1 MKKRIA
7 FISEH
12 ASPLAT
18 LGGVDNGGQN
28 VYVAELS
35 KELAKAGYAVDIFT
49 RKDNASQAPI
59 VEWLPDVRVIHV
71 KAGPEEFVEK
81 EGLLPYMHEFADN
94 MIAFINSWQWH
105 YELVHANF
113 FMSALVAS
121 IVKKVLQIP
130 YVVTFHALGL
140 VRLAHQKEKDR
151 FPRERYDIEKFIVDD
166 ADQVIAE
173 CPQDRDDLIY
183 HYKADPGRITII
195 PCGFNPRE
203 FYPIDKIEA
212 RKKLQLKKD
221 EKIILQLGR
230 IVPRKGIDNVIRATG
245 CLRKKAGNMRVV
257 VVGGDT
263 DLPDPITT
271 PEFARLQKIAA
282 EEKVSSQ
289 VLFTGRKSRDVL
301 RYYYAA
307 SDVFVTTP
315 WYEPFGITPLEAMAC
330 GTPVIGANVG
340 GIKYSVADGKT
351 GFLVPPND
359 PAALA
364 LKIEKLFSDSKLQT
378 TMGLNAVKRV
388 NKYFT
393 WSRVAIS
400 VARLYED
407 VLAEREQEMPLYI
420 KLLRL
425 ENFSIKEA
433 IRGMMPESFYP
444 VLNV

>member
-1 MKKRIA
+1 M
-7 FISEH
+7 
-12 ASPLAT
+12 
-18 LGGVDNGGQN
+18 
-28 VYVAELS
+28 
-35 KELAKAGYAVDIFT
+35 
-49 RKDNASQAPI
+49 
-59 VEWLPDVRVIHV
+59 
-71 KAGPEEFVEK
+71 
-81 EGLLPYMHEFADN
+81 
-94 MIAFINSWQWH
+94 
-105 YELVHANF
+105 
-113 FMSALVAS
+113 
-121 IVKKVLQIP
+121 
-130 YVVTFHALGL
+130 
-140 VRLAHQKEKDR
+140 
-151 FPRERYDIEKFIVDD
+151 
-166 ADQVIAE
+166 VIAE

-183 HYKADPGRITII
+183 HYKADPTRISII
-195 PCGFNPRE
+195 PCGFNPKE
-203 FYPIDKIEA
+203 FYPVDKMKA
-212 RKKLQLKKD
+212 RKELQLKEN

-230 IVPRKGIDNVIRATG
+230 IVPRKGIDNVIRAAG
-245 CLRKKAGNMRVV
+245 CLRKKVGNMRVV
-257 VVGGDT
+257 VVGGDSDT
-263 DLPDPITT
+263 PDPVTT

-282 EEKVSSQ
+282 EEKVTSQ

-307 SDVFVTTP
+307 ADVFITTP

-364 LKIEKLFSDSKLQT
+364 ERIELLFTNSRLQT
-378 TMGLNAVKRV
+378 TMSMNAVKRV

-393 WSRVAIS
+393 WSRVAVS

-407 VLAEREQEMPLYI
+407 VLAERQQEMPLYI

-433 IRGMMPESFYP
+433 IRGMLPESFYP

>member
-1 MKKRIA
+1 MKKRVA

-12 ASPLAT
+12 ASPLAC

-49 RKDNASQAPI
+49 RKDNVSQPQV
-59 VEWLPDVRVIHV
+59 VEWVPNVRVIHI
-71 KAGPEEFVEK
+71 KAGPEECIEK
-81 EGLLPYMHEFADN
+81 EALLPYMHEFADN

-105 YELVHANF
+105 YDLMHANF

-151 FPRERYDIEKFIVDD
+151 FPRERHDIEKFVVDD
-166 ADQVIAE
+166 ADMVIAE
-173 CPQDRDDLIY
+173 CPQDHDDLINY
-183 HYKADPGRITII
+183 YKADPARITII
-195 PCGFNPRE
+195 PCGFNPKE
-203 FYPIDKIEA
+203 FYPIDKAQA
-212 RKKLQLKKD
+212 RKHLKLRND

-230 IVPRKGIDNVIRATG
+230 IVPRKGIDNVLRAAG
-245 CLRKKAGNMRVV
+245 HLRKKVNNMRVV
-257 VVGGDT
+257 VVGGDSDT
-263 DLPDPITT
+263 PNPVTT
-271 PEFARLQKIAA
+271 PEFARLQKIVA
-282 EEKVSSQ
+282 EEKITNQ
-289 VLFTGRKSRDVL
+289 VTFTGRRSRDVL

-307 SDVFVTTP
+307 ADVFITTP

-351 GFLVPPND
+351 GFLVPPKD

-364 LKIEKLFSDSKLQT
+364 LKMEELLTNSKLQT
-378 TMGLNAVKRV
+378 AMSQYAVKRV

-400 VARLYED
+400 VTRLYED
-407 VLAEREQEMPLYI
+407 VLAERQHEMPLYL